1 MVFPR
6 NLYQTNRIFDLCEK
20 ISFLRREGKKNCS
33 LKTTLLTLDEIY
45 MLAFTCFEISGAS
58 KGDE

>member
-1 MVFPR
+1 VKKELFEAR
-6 NLYQTNRIFDLCEK
+6 RKKK
-20 ISFLRREGKKNCS
+20 IAASKRR
-33 LKTTLLTLDEIY
+33 LLTRDEIY

>member
-1 MVFPR
+1 
-6 NLYQTNRIFDLCEK
+6 
-20 ISFLRREGKKNCS
+20 
-33 LKTTLLTLDEIY
+33 LLTRDEIY